1 MRQRTDSR
9 FDTLKVV
16 MALFIVVLH
25 TKLWPSVFIPLVRIA
40 VPVFFIMSG
49 YFFFQKIY
57 ATDSMRQVVGAWS
70 NFLKRS
76 IWLYLFWFVA
86 MLPFTIDIRHRLHLS
101 CDVWSMIYSAL
112 TGSTFVASWFIM
124 ACIIGI
130 TIIFLLRKHLVFAT
144 VVSLAA
150 FLLCCEQSSYYGAF
164 NGFNVWFASVFP
176 KYSPVT
182 SFPASL
188 IWICVGAWCARQ
200 REAQSEKR
208 VLWGVISV
216 LGLVMLFA
224 EHYWVTEMHWQR
236 LNDCYVS
243 LIVVC
248 PALFMW
254 VKELPPV
261 YYKASLWLR
270 HATVITYCMHGSI
283 AFGLLPVMAKHHIT
297 QPLQGVVVFLITM
310 AAVSAASWLILSL
323 SRVKGFKW
331 LKISY

>member
-49 YFFFQKIY
+49 YFFFRKIY

-216 LGLVMLFA
+216 LGF
-224 EHYWVTEMHWQR
+224 
-236 LNDCYVS
+236 
-243 LIVVC
+243 I
-248 PALFMW
+248 
-254 VKELPPV
+254 
-261 YYKASLWLR
+261 
-270 HATVITYCMHGSI
+270 TV
-283 AFGLLPVMAKHHIT
+283 
-297 QPLQGVVVFLITM
+297 
-310 AAVSAASWLILSL
+310 
-323 SRVKGFKW
+323 R
-331 LKISY
+331 

>member
-1 MRQRTDSR
+1 MQTHTDSR

-16 MALFIVVLH
+16 MALLIVVLH
-25 TKLWPSVFIPLVRIA
+25 TKLFPNVFIPVVRIA
-40 VPVFFIMSG
+40 VPVFFIMSS
-49 YFFFQKIY
+49 YFFFRKIY
-57 ATDSMRQVVGAWS
+57 SMDSMRQKTDVWIH
-70 NFLKRS
+70 FFKRS
-76 IWLYLFWFVA
+76 AWLYLFWFVA

-101 CDVWSMIYSAL
+101 CDVGSMLYAAF

-124 ACIIGI
+124 ACIIGV

-144 VVSLAA
+144 VVSFAA
-150 FLLCCEQSSYYGAF
+150 FLLCCVQSSYYGAF
-164 NGFNVWFASVFP
+164 GGFDAWFASVFP

-188 IWICVGAWCARQ
+188 IWICVGAWCARYRDTQ
-200 REAQSEKR
+200 GEKR
-208 VLWGVISV
+208 VLRGVMCV
-216 LGLVMLFA
+216 LGLVMLFV

-254 VKELPPV
+254 VKGLPPV

-270 HATVITYCMHGSI
+270 HSTVITYCMHGSI

-310 AAVSAASWLILSL
+310 AAVSVASWLILSL

>member
-1 MRQRTDSR
+1 MQTHTDSR

-16 MALFIVVLH
+16 MALLIVVLH
-25 TKLWPSVFIPLVRIA
+25 TKLFPNVFIPVVRIA
-40 VPVFFIMSG
+40 VPVFFIMSA
-49 YFFFQKIY
+49 YFFFRKIY
-57 ATDSMRQVVGAWS
+57 SMDSMRQKTDVWIH
-70 NFLKRS
+70 FLKRS
-76 IWLYLFWFVA
+76 AWLYLFWFVT

-101 CDVWSMIYSAL
+101 CDVGSMLYAAF

-124 ACIIGI
+124 ACIIGV
-130 TIIFLLRKHLVFAT
+130 TIIFLLRKYLVFAT
-144 VVSLAA
+144 VVSLVA
-150 FLLCCEQSSYYGAF
+150 FLLCCVQSSYYSAF
-164 NGFNVWFASVFP
+164 GGFNAWFASVFP

-188 IWICVGAWCARQ
+188 IWICVGAWCARYRDTQ
-200 REAQSEKR
+200 GEKR
-208 VLWGVISV
+208 VLWGVMCM
-216 LGLVMLFA
+216 LGLVMLFV

-310 AAVSAASWLILSL
+310 ATVSVASWLILSL

>member
-1 MRQRTDSR
+1 MQTRTDSR

-16 MALFIVVLH
+16 MALLIVVLH
-25 TKLWPSVFIPLVRIA
+25 TKLFPNVFIPIVRIA
-40 VPVFFIMSG
+40 VPVFFIMSA
-49 YFFFQKIY
+49 YFFFRKIY
-57 ATDSMRQVVGAWS
+57 SMDSMRQKTDVWIH
-70 NFLKRS
+70 FLKRS
-76 IWLYLFWFVA
+76 AWLYLFWFVA

-101 CDVWSMIYSAL
+101 CDVGSMLYAAF

-124 ACIIGI
+124 ACIIGV

-150 FLLCCEQSSYYGAF
+150 FLLCCVQSSYYGAF
-164 NGFNVWFASVFP
+164 SGFNAWFASVFP

-188 IWICVGAWCARQ
+188 IWICVGAWCARYRDTQ
-200 REAQSEKR
+200 GEKR
-208 VLWGVISV
+208 VFWGVMCV
-216 LGLVMLFA
+216 LGLVMLFV

-310 AAVSAASWLILSL
+310 AAVSVASWLILSL

>member
-1 MRQRTDSR
+1 MQTHTDSR

-16 MALFIVVLH
+16 MALLIVVLH
-25 TKLWPSVFIPLVRIA
+25 TKLFPNVFIPVVRIA
-40 VPVFFIMSG
+40 VPVFFIMSA
-49 YFFFQKIY
+49 FFFFRKIY
-57 ATDSMRQVVGAWS
+57 SMDSMRQKTDVWIH
-70 NFLKRS
+70 FLKRS
-76 IWLYLFWFVA
+76 AWLYLFWFVA

-101 CDVWSMIYSAL
+101 CDVGSMLYAAF

-124 ACIIGI
+124 ACIIGV
-130 TIIFLLRKHLVFAT
+130 TIIFLLRKYLVFAT

-150 FLLCCEQSSYYGAF
+150 FLLCCVQSSYYGAF
-164 NGFNVWFASVFP
+164 GGFNAWFASVFP

-188 IWICVGAWCARQ
+188 IWICVGAWCARYRDTQ
-200 REAQSEKR
+200 GENR
-208 VLWGVISV
+208 VLWGVMCM
-216 LGLVMLFA
+216 LGLVMLFV

-310 AAVSAASWLILSL
+310 ATVSVASWLILSL